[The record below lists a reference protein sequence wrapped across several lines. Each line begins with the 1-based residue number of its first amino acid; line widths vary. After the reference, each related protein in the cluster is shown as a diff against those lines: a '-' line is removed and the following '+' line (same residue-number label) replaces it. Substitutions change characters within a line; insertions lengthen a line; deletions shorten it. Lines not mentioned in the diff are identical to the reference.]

1 MRTKLSQPKPA
12 PRGAADLAWGLSEDV
27 GDGACDG
34 CGALGGGTFGSS
46 LACMPAILASKR

>member
-34 CGALGGGTFGSS
+34 CGRLVVEPLDLRS
-46 LACMPAILASKR
+46 LACPRF